1 MQTAIVIV
9 VVLLGSCEKHFHL
22 DPLRGLSSLIV
33 MPSMD
38 WRSPQRFDP

>member
-1 MQTAIVIV
+1 
-9 VVLLGSCEKHFHL
+9 L
-22 DPLRGLSSLIV
+22 DPLRGSSSLML